1 MADDAFCT
9 LICLVEGGSLLLKI
23 EPKGSVDIFGLKELI
38 WEKGKNSV
46 LKNVDAVVLTLWKH
60 LTGKDVPGSVS
71 LERVFDKVSDHWL
84 APHNPSHLHIIV
96 ELPPADTSLRSNTVS
111 ILYEKL
117 KKYHFILVR
126 GTPASGKTTL
136 AQLLAKHIRQQ
147 EPAVHVIPVY
157 GWPLGE
163 VNWQAHLLKHGW
175 RQDKKTIFIFDEAQ
189 LSFEDFIL
197 WGEFFKELHNFDTP
211 FAIAFASYGSPTTR
225 FTIRGRPMFVG
236 DLQRVAL
243 RAVDHGDDLGAVGLL
258 FSRME
263 FDDLVRKRFSSSE
276 YYFHQSFLDA
286 VFRHTGGHVGAI
298 DDFVRIVASD
308 DSYRELK
315 GSGRLYTWES
325 FLKQV
330 NLRDFFT
337 RLETR
342 GNIFARGL
350 PSRDDLQR
358 RPIARILSK
367 VLCEDSI
374 VESDPITEEDATA
387 LNDSEE
393 TYYIFASPLHRL
405 FVEWRLQDSVPSIPF
420 ESSSILQLALE
431 VIRGFSPRSL
441 SAERRIGAGCIQRP
455 PEAQYQDEFY
465 RNCHACS
472 KGSLVTF
479 PEYGTAQG
487 RIDFYIPSKE
497 WGVELL
503 RDGNELKKHTGRFS
517 ETGSYVTTLALSD
530 YIILDFHNTRP
541 KRTQPTMEKL
551 YHVVFSKDHQEVSV
565 LDHMLQ
571 IVDGGELRLLSSV

>member
-1 MADDAFCT
+1 
-9 LICLVEGGSLLLKI
+9 
-23 EPKGSVDIFGLKELI
+23 
-38 WEKGKNSV
+38 
-46 LKNVDAVVLTLWKH
+46 
-60 LTGKDVPGSVS
+60 VPGSVS
-71 LERVFDKVSDHWL
+71 LEREFDKVSDHWL

-96 ELPPADTSLRSNTVS
+96 ELPPDQRPFSTPSLSQSFRQITSDTSLRSNTVS

-387 LNDSEE
+387 LKSANVTAKVGSMP
-393 TYYIFASPLHRL
+393 TTTATRKKHIIFLHRHSIGCSWNGGCRTPFPQFHL
-405 FVEWRLQDSVPSIPF
+405 NQAVFFSLRSKLSVGSLHVRSPPNEESVPDASNDHRRLNTKTNF
-420 ESSSILQLALE
+420 T
-431 VIRGFSPRSL
+431 VIVTPAQKDRSL
-441 SAERRIGAGCIQRP
+441 PFLNTVRRKDALISTYPLKNGVWNFCVTVM
-455 PEAQYQDEFY
+455 
-465 RNCHACS
+465 
-472 KGSLVTF
+472 SLRSTRV
-479 PEYGTAQG
+479 
-487 RIDFYIPSKE
+487 DF
-497 WGVELL
+497 
-503 RDGNELKKHTGRFS
+503 
-517 ETGSYVTTLALSD
+517 
-530 YIILDFHNTRP
+530 P
-541 KRTQPTMEKL
+541 KRGRM
-551 YHVVFSKDHQEVSV
+551 
-565 LDHMLQ
+565 
-571 IVDGGELRLLSSV
+571 